1 MLQGRLSVEHHFTL
15 GLLILTAST
24 GTIDAVSYL
33 ALDHVFTGNMTGNI
47 LFLGFGIVHAK
58 GIPFVN
64 NAVALLGFVA
74 GTIASGRLIG
84 HHPPKGLPRQSV
96 YVLAVAIL
104 VIVALAIYWIVVRT
118 IGGPEML
125 VITFL
130 LAVIMG
136 GQLSAVRPIGNADVT
151 TIVVTNTLGN
161 LARESRLA
169 GGSRSKW
176 EVRLLAVTTMAVG
189 AAVGALLVGWR
200 GGPLALLAAAV
211 IFTAGALTLITAD
224 RRRSA

>member
-1 MLQGRLSVEHHFTL
+1 MSVEQHFTL
-15 GLLILTAST
+15 GLLVLTAST

-47 LFLGFGIVHAK
+47 LFLGFGIVGTA

-64 NAVALLGFVA
+64 NAIALLGFVA
-74 GTIASGRLIG
+74 GTIFSGRLIG
-84 HHPPKGLPRQSV
+84 HDQPKGLPRQSV

-104 VIVALAIYWIVVRT
+104 VIIALAVYWIVVRT
-118 IGGPEML
+118 IAGPAML

-161 LARESRLA
+161 LARDSRLA
-169 GGSRSKW
+169 RGHQNKW
-176 EVRLLAVTTMAVG
+176 VVRLLAVSTMAVG
-189 AAVGALLVGWR
+189 AAIGALLVNWQ
-200 GGPLALLAAAV
+200 GGPPALLAAAI
-211 IFTAGALTLITAD
+211 IFTGGALTLIAAD
-224 RRRSA
+224 RRRAD